1 MSDTHTLSKK
11 EISNLIESAN
21 IDVITELARS
31 SRYSCY
37 GCKRKN
43 CTMSM
48 PYGGCD
54 MKTLHEEKHSDKPA
68 LIDRKHKV
76 KHFRKRRYNTY
87 R

>member
-1 MSDTHTLSKK
+1 MSDTHTLSEK

-21 IDVITELARS
+21 NDVTVESERR

-48 PYGGCD
+48 PYGGCEL
-54 MKTLHEEKHSDKPA
+54 KTLHEEKHSDKPA

-76 KHFRKRRYNTY
+76 KHFRKRHYNIY
-87 R
+87 K

>member
-1 MSDTHTLSKK
+1 MSGTWNLSEK
-11 EISNLIESAN
+11 EISELIESAN
-21 IDVITELARS
+21 NNVIAESEKR

-43 CTMSM
+43 CTRSM

-54 MKTLHEEKHSDKPA
+54 LKTLCEEKHSDKPA

-76 KHFRKRRYNTY
+76 KHFRKRYYNIY
-87 R
+87 K

>member
-1 MSDTHTLSKK
+1 MNGTWNLSEK
-11 EISNLIESAN
+11 EINRLIENADNSAKL
-21 IDVITELARS
+21 ESAKR
-31 SRYSCY
+31 SRYTCY
-37 GCKRKN
+37 GCKRKD

-54 MKTLHEEKHSDKPA
+54 MKTLVEEKICEKPA

>member
-1 MSDTHTLSKK
+1 MSDTWNLSEK
-11 EISNLIESAN
+11 EINRLIKNADNSVELESA
-21 IDVITELARS
+21 RR

-54 MKTLHEEKHSDKPA
+54 MKTLVEEKIHDKPA

-76 KHFRKRRYNTY
+76 KHFRKRHYNIY
-87 R
+87 K

>member
-1 MSDTHTLSKK
+1 MNGTWNLSEK
-11 EISNLIESAN
+11 EINRLIENANNSAKLK
-21 IDVITELARS
+21 LAES
-31 SRYSCY
+31 SRYTCY

-68 LIDRKHKV
+68 LIDRKHKI
-76 KHFRKRRYNTY
+76 KHFRKRHYNIY

>member
-1 MSDTHTLSKK
+1 MSGTWNLSEK
-11 EISNLIESAN
+11 EISCLIEDADNSAEL
-21 IDVITELARS
+21 ELARR

-43 CTMSM
+43 CTMSI
-48 PYGGCD
+48 PYGGCS
-54 MKTLHEEKHSDKPA
+54 MKTLVEQKVRDKPA

-76 KHFRKRRYNTY
+76 KHFRKRHYNIY

>member
-1 MSDTHTLSKK
+1 MDSTWPLSDREVQRLIDRADNSAKSK
-11 EISNLIESAN
+11 
-21 IDVITELARS
+21 LAES
-31 SRYSCY
+31 SRYTCY

-76 KHFRKRRYNTY
+76 KHFRKRRYNIY
-87 R
+87 K